1 MLFVLLIA
9 GLTFQLAQ
17 ALAERNYSR
26 KQEEFVS
33 NITHEMK
40 SPLAAI
46 KLHAQTLQQADLPGG
61 ERARSV
67 GFVLQQVRRME
78 TLVDNVLES
87 SRLAARKKR
96 LTLQPVPLA
105 DWCRTYFE
113 EMRGELDGR
122 GLTLTT
128 DVSTSA
134 VVLASPDAL
143 QRILTNL
150 LENAARFSMRGGEIR
165 CRVVDASNLVHIEV
179 EDDGIGIPQ
188 TELKKVFDRFYQI
201 GSEISGRRGGTGLGL
216 SIVWGLAAGTEGAGT
231 GVLARG
237 SSRHAVRRHAA
248 GTRGRRLVTAPPAR
262 ILVVEDEEALAEGL
276 AYNLERKGYR
286 VDLAR
291 DGREALERTRA
302 APYALILLDLRLP
315 EVDGF
320 QVCQRLRAAERLHP
334 DPHAHGPH
342 AAG

>member
-1 MLFVLLIA
+1 MRSKRSIRIIVSYVLSLLVALSLLVWWIVYVVQASSTINEFAARLGAGGTRYHWLVLVLGCVLFVILIA

-61 ERARSV
+61 ERQRSV

-96 LTLQPVPLA
+96 LTLEPVPLA

-122 GLTLTT
+122 GLTLKT

-216 SIVWGLAAGTEGAGT
+216 SIVWGLARELKGQVQAFSNEG
-231 GVLARG
+231 RP
-237 SSRHAVRRHAA
+237 
-248 GTRGRRLVTAPPAR
+248 GTRFVVTLPA
-262 ILVVEDEEALAEGL
+262 
-276 AYNLERKGYR
+276 
-286 VDLAR
+286 
-291 DGREALERTRA
+291 
-302 APYALILLDLRLP
+302 
-315 EVDGF
+315 
-320 QVCQRLRAAERLHP
+320 
-334 DPHAHGPH
+334 HAG
-342 AAG
+342 GGS